1 MGWDNELR
9 SKRKTWKKLKTKA
22 PKIPNH
28 TCPAIDRVL
37 SKIDKI
43 ANSEKSITQYQH
55 DQLMKRME
63 ELRTANDNL
72 RESGIYWYTACKK
85 IYEETE

>member
-1 MGWDNELR
+1 MGWNNELR

-37 SKIDKI
+37 LKVEKIIK
-43 ANSEKSITQYQH
+43 SEKPMTQFQH
-55 DQLMKRME
+55 DQIMKRME

-72 RESGIYWYTACKK
+72 RESGIYWYTACKNV
-85 IYEETE
+85 YED